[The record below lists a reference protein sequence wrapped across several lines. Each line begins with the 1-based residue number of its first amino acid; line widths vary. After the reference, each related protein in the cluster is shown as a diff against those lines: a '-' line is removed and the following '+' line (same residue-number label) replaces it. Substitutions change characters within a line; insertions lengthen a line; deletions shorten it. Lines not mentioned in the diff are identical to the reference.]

1 MTFNEKVI
9 KQGFDGQIKVND
21 AQKDFNHSQQDFN
34 NAVHKALEVIETRY
48 KQLDQY
54 SDKLRK
60 GMICLLGINFVMLLI
75 LIYEVSKWK

>member
-9 KQGFDGQIKVND
+9 KQGFGGQIKVND
-21 AQKDFNHSQQDFN
+21 AQKDFN

-75 LIYEVSKWK
+75 LIYEVSK